1 MRLRLEQVLGHHAV
15 LMIRLMRG
23 PIDNEPTFVAAAQ
36 GALDRNTDELVDA
49 VGQAYGDNAGTQ
61 FRSLWEEHIRL
72 LRDYSEAVA
81 DHDQKGMDK
90 AMSALHA
97 YADRYGKLI
106 ATATD
111 GELSADAVA
120 AGVAEH
126 IHHMIAATDAY
137 EAGDFTRAFQ
147 FQREAYAA
155 MFGTAKSLAGAAVTR
170 ANGELPVAFDSPGEN
185 LKSGLGQLLG
195 EHVELAFDATRAI
208 VAGQPA
214 AEAAAQALN
223 ENTQDI
229 LTAMQGA
236 VGDQASAAF
245 GRVWAE
251 HINALVAFSV
261 GVADDN
267 DKAQAAARAHLDDFP
282 GKLSALWRRSRR
294 ATSPP
299 RRSWLRC
306 ASTTSSCCNRSP
318 PTQQRTTTRRTTLLT
333 PATTTCPPS
342 PRRWLTF
349 SEARPAAP
357 PHVAV
362 PTPARAAQPAV
373 TARRCL
379 AALLGVVL
387 SATSCAGPSGSS
399 SQSPAG
405 VQPHQVAVPDSL
417 RAFPV
422 TGAAG
427 ARCPSR

>member
-1 MRLRLEQVLGHHAV
+1 
-15 LMIRLMRG
+15 
-23 PIDNEPTFVAAAQ
+23 
-36 GALDRNTDELVDA
+36 
-49 VGQAYGDNAGTQ
+49 
-61 FRSLWEEHIRL
+61 
-72 LRDYSEAVA
+72 
-81 DHDQKGMDK
+81 
-90 AMSALHA
+90 MSALHA

-155 MFGTAKSLAGAAVTR
+155 MFGTAKSLASAAVTR

-245 GRVWAE
+245 GRVWAK

-267 DKAQAAARAHLDDFP
+267 DKAQVRRASPPGRLPGKAERTAGAALAGQRRRPDGRGCAAR
-282 GKLSALWRRSRR
+282 
-294 ATSPP
+294 
-299 RRSWLRC
+299 
-306 ASTTSSCCNRSP
+306 
-318 PTQQRTTTRRTTLLT
+318 
-333 PATTTCPPS
+333 
-342 PRRWLTF
+342 
-349 SEARPAAP
+349 ARPAAAATGHRLRSKGLRHVARP
-357 PHVAV
+357 CLRRLRPHV
-362 PTPARAAQPAV
+362 RH
-373 TARRCL
+373 RHD
-379 AALLGVVL
+379 
-387 SATSCAGPSGSS
+387 AG
-399 SQSPAG
+399 
-405 VQPHQVAVPDSL
+405 
-417 RAFPV
+417 
-422 TGAAG
+422 
-427 ARCPSR
+427 

>member
-1 MRLRLEQVLGHHAV
+1 MASEDPAGKADVRLRLEQVLGHHAV

-23 PIDNEPTFVAAAQ
+23 PIDDEPTFVAAAQ

-49 VGQAYGDNAGTQ
+49 VGQAYGDAAGTQ
-61 FRSLWEEHIRL
+61 FRSLWEEHVRL

-81 DHDQKGMDK
+81 DHDQTGMDR
-90 AMSALHA
+90 AMAALDA
-97 YADRYGKLI
+97 YADRYGQLI
-106 ATATD
+106 SSATD
-111 GELSADAVA
+111 GKLSADAVA

-137 EAGDFTRAFQ
+137 AAGDFPRAFR

-185 LKSGLGQLLG
+185 LRSGLGQLLG

-245 GRVWAE
+245 GRVWAA

-267 DKAQAAARAHLDDFP
+267 DTAQAAARAHLDDFP
-282 GKLSALWRRSRR
+282 AKLSALLAPLSEGNVAAQTVVAALREHDQQLLQQVT
-294 ATSPP
+294 AYAAKDYGTSHD
-299 RRSWLRC
+299 L
-306 ASTTSSCCNRSP
+306 AYAGYDHMFAIA
-318 PTQQRTTTRRTTLLT
+318 TTLADVLGG
-333 PATTTCPPS
+333 
-342 PRRWLTF
+342 
-349 SEARPAAP
+349 EAGGAAP
-357 PHVAV
+357 RGGA
-362 PTPARAAQPAV
+362 
-373 TARRCL
+373 
-379 AALLGVVL
+379 
-387 SATSCAGPSGSS
+387 
-399 SQSPAG
+399 
-405 VQPHQVAVPDSL
+405 D
-417 RAFPV
+417 
-422 TGAAG
+422 TGAGG
-427 ARCPSR
+427 AARQ